1 MYNRTKSNTF
11 NMQKLINKSFKLS
24 ENEIYFLYIL
34 KEKYHIKVNRFV
46 RNAIIEKLQKDVP
59 NLRKEYEKKNIVI
72 LPF

>member
-1 MYNRTKSNTF
+1 
-11 NMQKLINKSFKLS
+11 MQKLINKSFKLS